1 MTNLFLSHLY
11 FPRFLCGGTG
21 ECCAGSRGCSCQYG
35 KDYDSP
41 LVIDLVSNSREDLSQ
56 DLAES
61 YPEVVAQAVA
71 LRLERYQSSLKDRGI
86 DAKNFVDAPG
96 TIIDISDSHTTM
108 LKVLNGLP
116 SFNQVDSCLDVRPA
130 PLTVGPFYCNNSW
143 IDKFQPTGCG
153 TGSVPEECQKEI
165 LPGNTEPFY
174 EFQPCDVRIPNPDLN
189 SQCKERLPCC
199 TQEGYKGPFEYIR
212 PYGDEGETEQCGC
225 FLNGEDSYFPDDED
239 MQLSLCDWQD
249 EFMQGKLIFPW
260 SRSPLLVN

>member
-96 TIIDISDSHTTM
+96 PLLTSPIHIPLCSKYSTGCLLSIKSI
-108 LKVLNGLP
+108 LVLM
-116 SFNQVDSCLDVRPA
+116 FA
-130 PLTVGPFYCNNSW
+130 PLLSQLGHFIVTTVGLINFNLPVAELEVFPKNVKRKSCPAIQNHFMNSNPVT
-143 IDKFQPTGCG
+143 F
-153 TGSVPEECQKEI
+153 VP
-165 LPGNTEPFY
+165 LT
-174 EFQPCDVRIPNPDLN
+174 
-189 SQCKERLPCC
+189 
-199 TQEGYKGPFEYIR
+199 
-212 PYGDEGETEQCGC
+212 
-225 FLNGEDSYFPDDED
+225 
-239 MQLSLCDWQD
+239 
-249 EFMQGKLIFPW
+249 LI
-260 SRSPLLVN
+260 